1 MDEVTCLKKR
11 RWRMDKL
18 SLKNKDWKDFYLSDF
33 FDFEKGNQ
41 NNMASLTTGTLPLVS
56 AKKTDNGYKGFVSK
70 EQKKIFRG
78 DILTLNN
85 DGDGG
90 AGIAYYQPTSMALD
104 SHVSA
109 LIPKSDLN
117 KYHLLFVSMCI
128 TKQRERFGHG
138 YSINGNRLRA
148 FKIMLP
154 LAADCT
160 NPDWQFME
168 EYMRRKETL
177 LLKPAVEKLCKR
189 LIHKEILGGGK
200 LLRSQWKPFSFTEV
214 FTEIQRG
221 KRLKKADHTE
231 GTVPYVSS
239 TALNN
244 GVDGFV
250 GNEGSV
256 RKFEDCI
263 TIANSGSVGS
273 AFFHQYEFVASD
285 HVTQLK
291 RKGLDKYAYL
301 FMVPI
306 INRLSEKYSFNREIN
321 DERIKREKI
330 LLPINDKG
338 EIDFD
343 FMSSFMQEVE
353 ADILKTTLKVF
364 KKRLNANE
372 NKKGGVKWKAFF
384 LEEIAQISSG
394 KDIYERERTSG
405 QTPYVTA
412 TANNNGIGY
421 FVGNQNET
429 LEKGSLSVNRNGS
442 VGYCFYHPYDALY
455 GNDTRKL
462 KPIRNNKYVSLFI
475 SMCITN
481 QRAKYGYGY
490 KMGTGRLKR
499 QKILLPIDGNSQP
512 NWDYMEA
519 YMQNLEQ
526 QQILEFLRHIER

>member
-189 LIHKEILGGGK
+189 LIHKEILGGGDK

-372 NKKGGVKWKAFF
+372 NKMGG
-384 LEEIAQISSG
+384 G
-394 KDIYERERTSG
+394 KME
-405 QTPYVTA
+405 
-412 TANNNGIGY
+412 
-421 FVGNQNET
+421 
-429 LEKGSLSVNRNGS
+429 SV
-442 VGYCFYHPYDALY
+442 
-455 GNDTRKL
+455 
-462 KPIRNNKYVSLFI
+462 
-475 SMCITN
+475 
-481 QRAKYGYGY
+481 
-490 KMGTGRLKR
+490 
-499 QKILLPIDGNSQP
+499 LP
-512 NWDYMEA
+512 
-519 YMQNLEQ
+519 
-526 QQILEFLRHIER
+526 

>member
-1 MDEVTCLKKR
+1 MDNLSSVRWKSFVLSDIFTISPGKR
-11 RWRMDKL
+11 LTKADMKVGKRPFIGATDSNNGITAWVDNTNESLDKL
-18 SLKNKDWKDFYLSDF
+18 VLGVNYNGSVVETFFHPYECIFSDDVKRLHLKSGITSYHVMLFLKTMIIQQKVK
-33 FDFEKGNQ
+33 FEY
-41 NNMASLTTGTLPLVS
+41 
-56 AKKTDNGYKGFVSK
+56 GYKFNEK
-70 EQKKIFRG
+70 RMQRQK
-78 DILTLNN
+78 IL
-85 DGDGG
+85 
-90 AGIAYYQPTSMALD
+90 
-104 SHVSA
+104 
-109 LIPKSDLN
+109 
-117 KYHLLFVSMCI
+117 
-128 TKQRERFGHG
+128 
-138 YSINGNRLRA
+138 
-148 FKIMLP
+148 LP
-154 LAADCT
+154 VTED
-160 NPDWQFME
+160 NSPDWQFME

-231 GTVPYVSS
+231 GNVPYVSS

-256 RKFEDCI
+256 RKFEECI

-372 NKKGGVKWKAFF
+372 NKTGG
-384 LEEIAQISSG
+384 G
-394 KDIYERERTSG
+394 KME
-405 QTPYVTA
+405 
-412 TANNNGIGY
+412 
-421 FVGNQNET
+421 
-429 LEKGSLSVNRNGS
+429 SV
-442 VGYCFYHPYDALY
+442 
-455 GNDTRKL
+455 
-462 KPIRNNKYVSLFI
+462 
-475 SMCITN
+475 
-481 QRAKYGYGY
+481 
-490 KMGTGRLKR
+490 
-499 QKILLPIDGNSQP
+499 LP
-512 NWDYMEA
+512 
-519 YMQNLEQ
+519 
-526 QQILEFLRHIER
+526 